1 MRKQTSVDFL
11 IEEFS
16 AIFGKVNFTAMQGL
30 LLKDA
35 VEEARVMHEIE
46 ITEAF
51 EDGTKFYLQRRSRLL
66 KQNKQKNRQMIL
78 TDKTIIDEI
87 ALKNIVIEPLIEAN
101 IGTNSVDLTLS
112 KTLLMYTDHVL
123 DVRKKPQTVDIII
136 PDEGLILKPGILYL
150 ASTVEYTETLRHV
163 PIIQGKSSLGRL
175 GLFVH
180 ITAGFGDVNFKGHWT
195 LELACIQPV
204 KIYPGMKIAQICY
217 HDISE
222 MPYTDYASKA
232 DAKYSNQ
239 GSDPVASKN
248 YLNK

>member
-1 MRKQTSVDFL
+1 
-11 IEEFS
+11 
-16 AIFGKVNFTAMQGL
+16 
-30 LLKDA
+30 
-35 VEEARVMHEIE
+35 
-46 ITEAF
+46 
-51 EDGTKFYLQRRSRLL
+51 
-66 KQNKQKNRQMIL
+66 MIL

-87 ALKNIVIEPLIEAN
+87 ALKNIVIDPLIEEN

-112 KTLLMYTDHVL
+112 KTLLMYTEQVL
-123 DVRKKPQTVDIII
+123 DVRKKVNSVPFII

-180 ITAGFGDVNFKGHWT
+180 ITAGFGDVGFKGHWT
-195 LELACIQPV
+195 LELTCVQPV

-232 DAKYSNQ
+232 DAKYNNQ
-239 GSDPVASKN
+239 GKDPVASKN

>member
-1 MRKQTSVDFL
+1 
-11 IEEFS
+11 
-16 AIFGKVNFTAMQGL
+16 
-30 LLKDA
+30 
-35 VEEARVMHEIE
+35 
-46 ITEAF
+46 
-51 EDGTKFYLQRRSRLL
+51 
-66 KQNKQKNRQMIL
+66 MIL

-87 ALKNIVIEPLIEAN
+87 IEGNIVIEPLVRAN

-112 KTLLMYTDHVL
+112 NTLLMYTDHVL
-123 DVRKKPQTVDIII
+123 DVRKKPQTAEIII
-136 PDEGLILKPGILYL
+136 PEEGMILQPGILYL

-222 MPYTDYASKA
+222 MPYTDYDSKA
-232 DAKYSNQ
+232 DAKYKNQ

>member
-1 MRKQTSVDFL
+1 
-11 IEEFS
+11 
-16 AIFGKVNFTAMQGL
+16 
-30 LLKDA
+30 
-35 VEEARVMHEIE
+35 
-46 ITEAF
+46 
-51 EDGTKFYLQRRSRLL
+51 
-66 KQNKQKNRQMIL
+66 MIL

-123 DVRKKPQTVDIII
+123 DVRKKPQTVDMII
-136 PDEGLILKPGILYL
+136 PEEGLILKPGILYL

-180 ITAGFGDVNFKGHWT
+180 ITAGFGDVTFKGHWT

-232 DAKYSNQ
+232 DAKYKDQ
-239 GSDPVASKN
+239 GSNPVASKN

>member
-1 MRKQTSVDFL
+1 MSKQT
-11 IEEFS
+11 
-16 AIFGKVNFTAMQGL
+16 
-30 LLKDA
+30 A
-35 VEEARVMHEIE
+35 VEWLLQKIILGNGINHSIIEKAREMHKID
-46 ITEAF
+46 ITEAY
-51 EDGTKFYLQRRSRLL
+51 EDVTRFYLQRRSRIL
-66 KQNKQKNRQMIL
+66 KQNKQKNRKMIL
-78 TDKTIIDEI
+78 TDKTIYDEI
-87 ALKNIVIEPLIEAN
+87 ASGNIVIKPLIEAN

-112 KTLLMYTDHVL
+112 NTLLMYTDHVL
-123 DVRKKPQTVDIII
+123 DVRKKPQTAEITI
-136 PDEGLILKPGILYL
+136 PDEGMILQPGILYL

-232 DAKYSNQ
+232 DAKYKNQ

>member
-1 MRKQTSVDFL
+1 MSKQTAVEWFNDEIIIHL
-11 IEEFS
+11 
-16 AIFGKVNFTAMQGL
+16 NFDQRL
-30 LLKDA
+30 YLKDILKQA
-35 VEEARVMHEIE
+35 KEMEKEQI
-46 ITEAF
+46 IKAF
-51 EDGTKFYLQRRSRLL
+51 EDGNEQGFLCKEGIEYYNETYK
-66 KQNKQKNRQMIL
+66 KIDKMIL

-123 DVRKKPQTVDIII
+123 DVRKKAQTVDMII
-136 PDEGLILKPGILYL
+136 PEEGLILKPGILYL

-232 DAKYSNQ
+232 DAKYKNQ